1 MIQHEQG
8 SGSGAGQPL
17 LRPARLGD
25 LRLPNRVVMAP
36 LTRARAAGGD
46 LAPGGLHAAYYA
58 QRATAGLIITEGTWV
73 SERAVGFPGVP
84 GIYSEPQ
91 VTAWQQVTSAV
102 HALGGRIVAQLWHAG
117 AHSHPDHLGG
127 ARPAGPS
134 AVNPGEMSP
143 TRAGRRETVTP
154 RAMTLADISTVL
166 SDYGRAA
173 VLARRAGFDGVEI
186 AANGTYLIPQ
196 FLNPRLNRR
205 TDRYGAGSHRLVLE
219 IVDTVAAAWAGRR
232 VGVRLSPYWSDADR
246 SPASPRRGR
255 YPYRADEETLA
266 GYDALVAEL
275 SERPVA
281 YLHLRG
287 RAPGAPGAAP
297 DFGAIARYR
306 PLLRAPLIANH
317 GFGRETGNA
326 IVGAGIADAVS
337 FGRLFIA
344 NPDLVA
350 RFALG
355 HEPAA
360 SDRATHYRG
369 GARGYIDY
377 PVWPGAGSPRPGG
390 ASSRAGRTPPRGRSG
405 GRRVSGHPGS

>member
-8 SGSGAGQPL
+8 NGSGGGQPL
-17 LRPARLGD
+17 LRPARLGG
-25 LRLPNRVVMAP
+25 LELPNRVVMAP

-46 LAPGGLHAAYYA
+46 LAPTGLHAAYYA

-84 GIYSEPQ
+84 GIYSEAQ
-91 VTAWQQVTSAV
+91 VTAWQQVTSVV

-134 AVNPGEMSP
+134 AINPGEMSP
-143 TRAGRRETVTP
+143 TRAGRQETVTP
-154 RAMTLADISTVL
+154 RAMTLADIGTVL

-173 VLARRAGFDGVEI
+173 ALARRAGFDGVEI

-205 TDRYGAGSHRLVLE
+205 TDGYGAGGHRLVLE
-219 IVDTVAAAWAGRR
+219 IVDAVAAAWEGPR
-232 VGVRLSPYWSDADR
+232 VGVRLSPYWSAADR

-255 YPYRADEETLA
+255 YPYRADAETLA
-266 GYDALVAEL
+266 GYDALVAAL
-275 SERPVA
+275 SGRPVA

-287 RAPGAPGAAP
+287 RAPGAPGAVP

-306 PLLRAPLIANH
+306 RLFSGPLIANH

-326 IVGAGIADAVS
+326 IVAEGIAEAVS

-369 GARGYIDY
+369 GACGYIDY